1 MTQDEFQNILVRLMK
16 YGLEI
21 KMFIESD
28 VLWFDLNTQ
37 MKSHL
42 HLSFNKET
50 NAANYRARYDEKGT
64 IEYWGELIRAVRA
77 CDHGRGFANSVWF
90 DILADP
96 NRFD

>member
-64 IEYWGELIRAVRA
+64 IEYWGGAYQGCKSLRSWSRFCQLSLVR
-77 CDHGRGFANSVWF
+77 HFG
-90 DILADP
+90 
-96 NRFD
+96 